1 MNEGIVNIFRR
12 IEDPRKG
19 NAICHDLVETLIIAI
34 LAIICGAKTFT
45 EMEMF
50 GKEKKE
56 WLKTV
61 LRLENGI
68 PSHDTFGDIFSAL
81 DPRTI
86 TEAFVE
92 WVETIRKKITGEV
105 VAIDGKTIRA
115 SKDIPKNKK
124 AVHVVSAWA
133 TQNKLVLGQLA
144 TEEKSNEITAIP
156 KLLELLEIK
165 DCIVTIDAMG
175 TQTDIAEK
183 IIEKEADYI
192 LTVKGNQEKLHEN
205 IKNVF
210 ETSVAEET
218 MKTTNSAETT
228 EKAHGRIEIRK
239 VQINKEVENID
250 PDGKWNGLSGAAMY
264 STLREDLAT
273 GKIETATQYII
284 FSNPNTTAEQI
295 LKSKREHWGVENNLH
310 WQLDV
315 TYNEDKSRV
324 RIGNAAQVLNIF
336 RHLSLNLLSQ
346 EKTSKNGIGVKQ
358 FRCAISTD
366 YLLTVVG
373 ISSAIALLLV

>member
-1 MNEGIVNIFRR
+1 MYEGVVNIFRK

-19 NAICHDLVETLIIAI
+19 NAICYDLVETLIIAI
-34 LAIICGAKTFT
+34 LAIICGAETFT
-45 EMEMF
+45 EMELF

-56 WLKTV
+56 WLEKF
-61 LRLENGI
+61 LELKQGI

-81 DPRTI
+81 NPVAI
-86 TEAFVE
+86 TEAFAE
-92 WVETIRKKITGEV
+92 WVETIRYKISGEV

-165 DCIVTIDAMG
+165 GCVVTIDAIG
-175 TQTDIAEK
+175 TQTEIAEK
-183 IIEKEADYI
+183 IVEKDADYI
-192 LTVKGNQEKLHEN
+192 LTVKGNQENLYRN
-205 IKNVF
+205 ISNVF
-210 ETSVAEET
+210 DSEEAEAAAADI
-218 MKTTNSAETT
+218 AETT

-239 VQINKEVENID
+239 VIINKDIESID
-250 PDGKWNGLSGAAMY
+250 PDRKWKGLSGSAMY
-264 STLREDLAT
+264 ATLRENLT
-273 GKIETATQYII
+273 TEKVEISTQYLI

-295 LKSKREHWGVENNLH
+295 LTSKREHWGVENNLH

-315 TYNEDKSRV
+315 TYGEDNSRA
-324 RIGNAAQVLNIF
+324 RIGNAAKTFNIF

-346 EKTSKNGIGVKQ
+346 EKTLKNGIKVKQ
-358 FRCAISTD
+358 FRCAISTE
-366 YLLTVVG
+366 YLEKVIG
-373 ISSAIALLLV
+373 IS